1 MIQNIIK
8 ILIIFIF
15 ITLNNERC
23 FSQNPK
29 FKEKNTNLIIGELPN
44 EKTYK
49 LQTEKLW
56 NRWNLPIKKIHT
68 HLNGEYTLIVK
79 NPITGSLIKTKIRK
93 KNVNKII
100 KGSKKNKKEIT
111 VKNLEGRTFYLV
123 KIN

>member
-1 MIQNIIK
+1 MIQNTIK
-8 ILIIFIF
+8 ILIIFVF
-15 ITLNNERC
+15 ITLNNERI

-29 FKEKNTNLIIGELPN
+29 IKENNTNLIIGEYPN

-49 LQTEKLW
+49 LQTEKFW
-56 NRWNLPIKKIHT
+56 NRWNLPIKKVQT
-68 HLNGEYTLIVK
+68 HLNGEYTLVVK

-100 KGSKKNKKEIT
+100 KGSKKNKKEII

-123 KIN
+123 KTN